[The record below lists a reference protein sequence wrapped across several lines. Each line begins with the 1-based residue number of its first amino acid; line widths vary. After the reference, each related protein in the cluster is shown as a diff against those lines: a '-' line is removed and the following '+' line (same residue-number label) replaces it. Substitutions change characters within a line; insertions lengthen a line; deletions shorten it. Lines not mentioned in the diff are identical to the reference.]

1 MSDAKQN
8 ASPYYTKGRVL
19 KSAIAELIDDYEAL
33 KREANELRGHNKYLE
48 SRVSEESDYAELE
61 TRHNALVKAVK
72 EEIAARDHDD
82 YYDYFWRCNDATTED
97 ELRENYAELDAARAE
112 VGRLIANE
120 TADDCEGEG

>member
-1 MSDAKQN
+1 MVNIPKYNCMEAEYGNPTMRDAEDGEYVETIRY
-8 ASPYYTKGRVL
+8 A
-19 KSAIAELIDDYEAL
+19 AL
-33 KREANELRGHNKYLE
+33 LA
-48 SRVSEESDYAELE
+48 
-61 TRHNALVKAVK
+61 RHNALVKAVK
-72 EEIAARDHDD
+72 EEIAARDHD